1 MAGETIEIKKAL
13 KELTKSDEEVY
24 SIVCT
29 VDSVNLTNKTCYCL
43 PIDESRADLLGV
55 RLIADIKTG
64 LLIIPKVNSVVVVT
78 MIDKS
83 SGYVAMFS
91 EVDSIALNGEAN
103 GGLVKIDNLILQLNT
118 QLTALKAA
126 ISAGFAAI
134 VVDSGTGSAAYN
146 ASVASVQNL
155 NKTPLENTTVKH
167 GEGIT

>member
-1 MAGETIEIKKAL
+1 MGST
-13 KELTKSDEEVY
+13 KELKGALEQIINRDGMEVY

-29 VDSVNLTNKTCYCL
+29 IDSVDLAKKTCYCL
-43 PIDESRADLLGV
+43 PLDESRADLIGV
-55 RLIADIKTG
+55 KLIADVKTG
-64 LLIIPKVNSVVVVT
+64 ILIIPKLKSVVLVT

-91 EVDSIALNGEAN
+91 EVDSVAINGEAN
-103 GGLVKIDNLILQLNT
+103 GGLVKIDNLIVQLNT
-118 QLTALKAA
+118 QLTSLKAA

-146 ASVASVQNL
+146 GAVASVQNL

-167 GEGIT
+167 GEGIA